1 MTTSEDAF
9 LRVPG
14 SGLRIPRGE
23 LLFRATR
30 AGGPGGQNVNKVA
43 SRVELAWDFAA
54 SAAPTPEQKARIAEK
69 LAARLDA
76 EGRLRVVAA
85 ENRSQLRNREAAEAR
100 LVELVA
106 AALRVPKKRKLTRPT
121 KASKEK
127 RLEAKRR
134 AAAKKRERRRPVD
147 E

>member
-1 MTTSEDAF
+1 VTTSEDAF

-14 SGLRIPRGE
+14 GGLRIPRAE

-54 SAAPTPEQKARIAEK
+54 SDAPTPEQKARLAEK
-69 LAARLDA
+69 LVSRLDA
-76 EGRLRVVAA
+76 EGRLRVVAS
-85 ENRSQLRNREAAEAR
+85 EHRSQLRNREAAEAR

-106 AALRVPKKRKLTRPT
+106 AALRVPKKRRPTRPT

-134 AAAKKRERRRPVD
+134 ESAKKRERRRPVD

>member
-14 SGLRIPRGE
+14 SGLRIPRAE

-43 SRVELAWDFAA
+43 SRVEVAWDFAA
-54 SAAPTPEQKARIAEK
+54 SAVPTPEQKARLGEK
-69 LAARLDA
+69 LAARRDA
-76 EGRLRVVAA
+76 EGRLRVVAT
-85 ENRSQLRNREAAEAR
+85 EHRSQFRNREAAEAR

-106 AALRVPKKRKLTRPT
+106 AALRVPKKRRPTRPT
-121 KASKEK
+121 KASKER

-147 E
+147 D

>member
-9 LRVPG
+9 LHVPG
-14 SGLRIPRGE
+14 SRLRVPRSE

-43 SRVELAWDFAA
+43 TRVELAWDFMA
-54 SAAPTPEQKARIAEK
+54 SGAPTPEQKERLAAK

-85 ENRSQLRNREAAEAR
+85 AERSQFRNRQAAEGR

-106 AALRVPKKRKLTRPT
+106 AALRLPRKRKPT
-121 KASKEK
+121 KPPAAARER

-134 AAAKKRERRRPVD
+134 TGAKKRERRRPPED
-147 E
+147 

>member
-1 MTTSEDAF
+1 M
-9 LRVPG
+9 PG
-14 SGLRIPRGE
+14 SGLRIPRAE
-23 LLFRATR
+23 LRFRATR

-43 SRVELAWDFAA
+43 SRVELAWDFAG
-54 SAAPTPEQKARIAEK
+54 SATPTPEQKARLAGR

-106 AALRVPKKRKLTRPT
+106 AALRVPRKRKPTRPT

-127 RLEAKRR
+127 RLDEKRR
-134 AAAKKRERRRPVD
+134 AAARKRERRRPVD

>member
-1 MTTSEDAF
+1 MTTSEDAT

-14 SGLRIPRGE
+14 SGLRIARAE

-54 SAAPTPEQKARIAEK
+54 SAGLTPEQKVRLAEQ

-100 LVELVA
+100 LVKLVA
-106 AALRVPKKRKLTRPT
+106 AALRVPRKRKPTRPT

-134 AAAKKRERRRPVD
+134 AAAKKRERRRPLD
-147 E
+147 D

>member
-9 LRVPG
+9 LHVPG
-14 SGLRIPRGE
+14 VGLRIPRSE

-43 SRVELAWDFAA
+43 SRVELMWDFAA
-54 SAAPTPEQKARIAEK
+54 SAAPAPEQKERLAAR
-69 LAARLDA
+69 LGARLDA

-85 ENRSQLRNREAAEAR
+85 AERSQLRNRLAAEAR
-100 LVELVA
+100 LVDLVA
-106 AALRVPKKRKLTRPT
+106 AALRVPKKRKPT
-121 KASKEK
+121 KPSAAARER

-134 AAAKKRERRRPVD
+134 TSAKKRERRRLED
-147 E
+147 